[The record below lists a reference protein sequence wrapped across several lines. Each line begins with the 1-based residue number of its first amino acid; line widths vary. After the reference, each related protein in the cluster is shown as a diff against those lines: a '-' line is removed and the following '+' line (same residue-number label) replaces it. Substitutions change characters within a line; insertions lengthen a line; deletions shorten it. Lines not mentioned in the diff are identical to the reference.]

1 MKRFFSTFGAA
12 LLAFI
17 VGVLILWLVIVAVLG
32 GVMSSF
38 SPRAAAV
45 SENSVLV
52 IDFANGIVDSPE
64 NGFSPDLINGR
75 FDVSNT
81 LLDVVNAIRC
91 AATDNNIK
99 GIYINNV
106 GYGVINTANTEE
118 LRAEL
123 QRFKDSGKFIVAY
136 NDTYTQGMYWL
147 SSVADKVY
155 LNPEGTLEWHGLAGS
170 VYFYKGLLD
179 KLGVDVQIIRHG
191 TFKSAVEPYISNE
204 MSPANRLQM
213 TTLVESMWQVLLD
226 DISASRG
233 IPVERLREYAEQ
245 LTVASPEDAVRL
257 EMVDGLR
264 YADEVAAELN
274 ALTGVEKA
282 NMVKLSSYISGLVD
296 RKISR
301 NKIAVIYADGQ
312 IVNGESSNG
321 SVGDLTL
328 TKQIAEARNDDGVKA
343 VVVRVNSPGGSAL
356 ASENIWREMELCRAV
371 KPVIISMGGMAASG
385 GYYISSPADVVFADR
400 TTTTGSIG
408 VFGTIP
414 NVGRALK
421 DKLGVSVDVVKTSP
435 SADIGTWTRALTGP
449 EKAYLQNNVEKCYST
464 FVGHVASGRNM
475 TFEQVDSIGQGRVW
489 LGTDAERIGLI
500 DGFGGLTDAIGL
512 AAERAG
518 VADDYRV
525 TEIYQTN
532 SLSMV
537 LELLKGASVKT
548 SGVVDGVNGGLK
560 YIDGIMRAV
569 EKSGV
574 MAMMPY
580 ELVVK

>member
-274 ALTGVEKA
+274 ALAGVEKA

>member
-274 ALTGVEKA
+274 ALAGVEKA

-435 SADIGTWTRALTGP
+435 SADIGTWTRALTSP

>member
-17 VGVLILWLVIVAVLG
+17 VGVLLLWLVMGAVVA
-32 GVMSSF
+32 GVMGTF
-38 SPRAAAV
+38 APRVAAV

-52 IDFANGIVDSPE
+52 IDFAKGIVDSPE
-64 NGFSPDLINGR
+64 NAFSTDLMNGR
-75 FDVSNT
+75 LETSNT
-81 LLDVVNAIRC
+81 LLEVVDAIRC
-91 AATDNNIK
+91 AATDDNIK
-99 GIYINNV
+99 GIYIHRI
-106 GYGVINTANTEE
+106 GYGGINTANTEE

-136 NDTYTQGMYWL
+136 NDTYTQGLYWL

-155 LNPEGTLEWHGLAGS
+155 LNPEGALEWHGLAGS

-179 KLGVDVQIIRHG
+179 KLGVDVQVIRHG

-245 LTVASPEDAVRL
+245 LAVATPADAVRL

-274 ALTGVEKA
+274 ALAGVDEA
-282 NMVKLSSYISGLVD
+282 NMVTLGSYISGLVD

-312 IVNGESSNG
+312 IVDGDSSNG

-328 TKQIAEARNDDGVKA
+328 TGQIAEARRDDGVKA
-343 VVVRVNSPGGSAL
+343 VVLRVNSPGGSAL

-408 VFGTIP
+408 VFGMIP
-414 NVGRALK
+414 NAGRALK
-421 DKLGVSVDVVKTSP
+421 DKLGVTVDVVKTSP
-435 SADIGTWTRALTGP
+435 SADIGTWTRALTST
-449 EKAYLQNNVEKCYST
+449 EMTYLQNNVERCYST
-464 FVGHVASGRNM
+464 FVGHVAAGRNM

-489 LGTDAERIGLI
+489 LGTDAERIGLV
-500 DGFGGLTDAIGL
+500 DGFGGLTNAIGL
-512 AAERAG
+512 AADRAG

-532 SLSMV
+532 SLSMI
-537 LELLKGASVKT
+537 LGLLSGAGVKASGSVE
-548 SGVVDGVNGGLK
+548 VPNGGLK
-560 YIDGIMRAV
+560 YIDGIMRTA

-580 ELVVK
+580 ELTVK